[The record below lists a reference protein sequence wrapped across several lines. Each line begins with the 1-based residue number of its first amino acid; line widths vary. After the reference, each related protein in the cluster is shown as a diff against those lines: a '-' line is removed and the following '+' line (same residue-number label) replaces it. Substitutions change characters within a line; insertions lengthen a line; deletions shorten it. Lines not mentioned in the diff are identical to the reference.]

1 MERGKIADAERFA
14 LNELDKW
21 NNVTGQFEPGSG
33 YYHEVQGLLE
43 DAVHIGIQMALHGK
57 VNYDADGNV
66 VKQT

>member
-21 NNVTGQFEPGSG
+21 NGVTGQFAPGSG
-33 YYHEVQGLLE
+33 YYYEMQGIIE

-66 VKQT
+66 VKQA